1 MAYDSTMTEQ
11 FSTIPELRPQVRLC
25 TLDPMVEATISIGDF
40 EHVREGVS
48 LYTLYGT
55 LSGPLKTRAL
65 VYSSYI
71 KANSGAAMI
80 QIILHRH

>member
-1 MAYDSTMTEQ
+1 
-11 FSTIPELRPQVRLC
+11 
-25 TLDPMVEATISIGDF
+25 MVEATINIGDF
-40 EHVREGVS
+40 EHVREGIS
-48 LYTLYGT
+48 LFPLYGT

-80 QIILHRH
+80 QIILHRHQSSAFHGCGNRVMCIAKNPKPDTKCR